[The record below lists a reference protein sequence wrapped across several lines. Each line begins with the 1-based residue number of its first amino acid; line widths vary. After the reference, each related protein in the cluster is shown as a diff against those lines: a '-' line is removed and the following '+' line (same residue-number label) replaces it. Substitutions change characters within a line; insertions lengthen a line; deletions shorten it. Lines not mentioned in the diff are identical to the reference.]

1 MGEKNKKGY
10 QWRFF
15 RSGGF
20 DQVLIVRKWR
30 PNGSKPVAATQH
42 RAGWVKGTIKPS

>member
-1 MGEKNKKGY
+1 MSDEGKKKGY

-20 DQVLIVRKWR
+20 DQVRVETADDLRHLGELDQRLWSVLAC
-30 PNGSKPVAATQH
+30 PASGL
-42 RAGWVKGTIKPS
+42 

>member
-1 MGEKNKKGY
+1 MAH

-20 DQVLIVRKWR
+20 DQVKLDRIEDWQQL
-30 PNGSKPVAATQH
+30 SSLD
-42 RAGWVKGTIKPS
+42 PSYGQR